1 MGKLLKW
8 NELSVPVKHS
18 FTTRR
23 IGENLKAD
31 IFIARDYDNCF
42 SVLVQHQQDL
52 RQLFNKHRVD
62 VGAVSSDYREVSD
75 GFTLQ
80 FKLENSQ
87 LIEYF
92 DQFVQFVQFVLK
104 DLQHTDNE
112 KLIVEA
118 FLLKLKNWKK
128 FISSSK
134 YGKLSPEQIRGLLAE
149 MSFLNVLLTKYPEA
163 AEQILYSWY
172 GPERLQHDFI
182 FKDLAVEIK
191 SISSIDKRSVKIS
204 SLHQLE
210 TNLSELYLHV
220 AVVLEAPENA
230 PDKINLNTMVSN
242 LKDKLAQLNDIELLA
257 IFEQK
262 LLESHYLPDH
272 YYDNYHYIVRHLS
285 DYIVADDFP
294 RLYSGLIPNGILNVS
309 YELDLNMIDL
319 YKVEHLVQ
327 KIGAAL

>member
-1 MGKLLKW
+1 MGTLLKW
-8 NELSVPVKHS
+8 NELSAPVKHS

-23 IGENLKAD
+23 IGEDLKAN
-31 IFIARDYDNCF
+31 IFIARDYDNSF

-52 RQLFNKHRVD
+52 RQLFNKHHVE
-62 VGAVSSDYREVSD
+62 VGAVSSDYRELSS
-75 GFTLQ
+75 GFALQ
-80 FKLENSQ
+80 FKLEDAQ

-92 DQFVQFVQFVLK
+92 DQFVQFVLK
-104 DLQHTDNE
+104 DLQQADNE

-118 FLLKLKNWKK
+118 FLLKLKNWKR

-149 MSFLNVLLTKYPEA
+149 MSFLDVLLTEYPDA
-163 AEQILYSWY
+163 AEQILHSWY

-210 TNLSELYLHV
+210 TNLSELYLYV
-220 AVVLEAPENA
+220 ATVLEAPENA
-230 PDKINLNTMVSN
+230 PDKINLNRMVSN
-242 LKDKLAQLNDIELLA
+242 LKDKLNQLNDAELRA

-262 LLESHYLPDH
+262 LLESHYIPDH
-272 YYDNYHYIVRHLS
+272 YYDNDYYIIRHLN
-285 DYIVADDFP
+285 DYTVADDFP

-319 YKVEHLVQ
+319 YKSEHLVQ

>member
-1 MGKLLKW
+1 MGTLLKW
-8 NELSVPVKHS
+8 NELSAPVKHS

-23 IGENLKAD
+23 IGEDLKAN
-31 IFIARDYDNCF
+31 IFIARDYDNSF

-62 VGAVSSDYREVSD
+62 VGAVSSDYRELSN
-75 GFTLQ
+75 GFVLQ
-80 FKLENSQ
+80 FKLEDVQ

-92 DQFVQFVQFVLK
+92 DQFVQFVLK
-104 DLQHTDNE
+104 DLQQTDNE

-118 FLLKLKNWKK
+118 FLLKLKNWKR

-149 MSFLNVLLTKYPEA
+149 MSFIDVLLTEYPDA
-163 AEQILYSWY
+163 AEQILHSWY

-210 TNLSELYLHV
+210 TNLSELYLYV
-220 AVVLEAPENA
+220 ATVLEAPENA
-230 PDKINLNTMVSN
+230 PDKINLNRMVSN
-242 LKDKLAQLNDIELLA
+242 LKDKLNQLNDAELRA

-262 LLESHYLPDH
+262 LLESHYIPDH
-272 YYDNYHYIVRHLS
+272 YYDNDYYIIRHLN
-285 DYIVADDFP
+285 DYTVADDFP

-319 YKVEHLVQ
+319 YKSEHLVR

>member
-1 MGKLLKW
+1 MGTLLKW

-23 IGENLKAD
+23 IGEDLKAD
-31 IFIARDYDNCF
+31 IFIARDHDNSF

-62 VGAVSSDYREVSD
+62 VGSVSSDYRELSN

-80 FKLENSQ
+80 FKLEDAQ

-92 DQFVQFVQFVLK
+92 DQFVQFVLK
-104 DLQHTDNE
+104 DLQQADNE

-118 FLLKLKNWKK
+118 FLLKLKNWKR

-149 MSFLNVLLTKYPEA
+149 MSFLDVLLTKYPDA

-220 AVVLEAPENA
+220 AVVLEASENA
-230 PDKINLNTMVSN
+230 PDKINLNTMISN

-257 IFEQK
+257 IFERK

-272 YYDNYHYIVRHLS
+272 YYDNYHYIVRHLG

-319 YKVEHLVQ
+319 YKSEHLVQ

>member
-1 MGKLLKW
+1 MGILLKW
-8 NELSVPVKHS
+8 NELSAPAKNS

-31 IFIARDYDNCF
+31 IFIARDYNNSF
-42 SVLVQHQQDL
+42 SILVQHQQDL
-52 RQLFNKHRVD
+52 RQLFNKHYVE
-62 VGAVSSDYREVSD
+62 VGAVSSDYRELSC
-75 GFTLQ
+75 GFALQ
-80 FKLENSQ
+80 FKLEDVQ

-92 DQFVQFVQFVLK
+92 DQFVQFVLK
-104 DLQHTDNE
+104 DLQKDDDE

-128 FISSSK
+128 FISSNT
-134 YGKLSPEQIRGLLAE
+134 YGKLSSEQIRGLLAE
-149 MSFLNVLLTKYPEA
+149 MCFLDVLLTEYPEA
-163 AEQILYSWY
+163 AEQVLHSWY

-220 AVVLEAPENA
+220 VAVLEAPENA
-230 PDKINLNTMVSN
+230 PDKINLNMMVSN
-242 LKDKLAQLNDIELLA
+242 LKVKLTQLNNAEVID
-257 IFEQK
+257 IFEYK
-262 LLESHYLPDH
+262 LLESHYVPDH
-272 YYDNYHYIVRHLS
+272 CYDNDHYIIRHLN
-285 DYIVADDFP
+285 DYTVVDGFP
-294 RLYSGLIPNGILNVS
+294 KLYSGLIPNGILNVS
-309 YELDLNMIDL
+309 YELDLNIIDL
-319 YKVEHLVQ
+319 YKSEQLVQ

>member
-1 MGKLLKW
+1 MGTLLKW
-8 NELSVPVKHS
+8 NELSAPVKHS

-23 IGENLKAD
+23 IGEDLKAN
-31 IFIARDYDNCF
+31 IFIARDYDNSF

-62 VGAVSSDYREVSD
+62 VGAVSSDYRELSN
-75 GFTLQ
+75 GFVLQ
-80 FKLENSQ
+80 FKLEDVQ

-92 DQFVQFVQFVLK
+92 DQFVQFVLK
-104 DLQHTDNE
+104 DLRQTDNE

-118 FLLKLKNWKK
+118 FLLKLKNWKR

-149 MSFLNVLLTKYPEA
+149 MSFIDVLLTEYPDA
-163 AEQILYSWY
+163 AEQILHSWY

-210 TNLSELYLHV
+210 TNLSELYLYV
-220 AVVLEAPENA
+220 ATVLEAPENA
-230 PDKINLNTMVSN
+230 PDKINLNRMVSN
-242 LKDKLAQLNDIELLA
+242 LKDKLNQLNDVELRA

-262 LLESHYLPDH
+262 LLESHYIPDH
-272 YYDNYHYIVRHLS
+272 YYDNDYYIIRHLN
-285 DYIVADDFP
+285 DYTVADDFP

-319 YKVEHLVQ
+319 YKSEHLVR

>member
-1 MGKLLKW
+1 MGTLLKW
-8 NELSVPVKHS
+8 NELSVPVKHA

-23 IGENLKAD
+23 IGEDLKAD
-31 IFIARDYDNCF
+31 IFIARDYDNSF

-52 RQLFNKHRVD
+52 RQLFNRHRVD
-62 VGAVSSDYREVSD
+62 VGAVSSDYRELTN
-75 GFTLQ
+75 GFALQ
-80 FKLENSQ
+80 FKLEDVQ

-92 DQFVQFVQFVLK
+92 DQFIQFVLK
-104 DLQHTDNE
+104 DLQQADNE

-118 FLLKLKNWKK
+118 FLLKLKNWKR

-149 MSFLNVLLTKYPEA
+149 MNFLDVLLTEYPDA
-163 AEQILYSWY
+163 AEQILHSWH

-220 AVVLEAPENA
+220 AAVLEAPENA
-230 PDKINLNTMVSN
+230 TDKINLNIMVSN
-242 LKDKLAQLNDIELLA
+242 LKDKLNQLNDAELLA

-262 LLESHYLPDH
+262 LLESHYIPDH
-272 YYDNYHYIVRHLS
+272 YYDNDHYIIRHLS
-285 DYIVADDFP
+285 DYTVADDFP

-309 YELDLNMIDL
+309 YELDLNIIDF
-319 YKVEHLVQ
+319 YKSENLVR
-327 KIGAAL
+327 KIGSAL

>member
-1 MGKLLKW
+1 MGTLLKW
-8 NELSVPVKHS
+8 NELSAPVKHS

-23 IGENLKAD
+23 IGEDLKAD
-31 IFIARDYDNCF
+31 IFIARDYDNSF

-52 RQLFNKHRVD
+52 RQLFNKHHVE
-62 VGAVSSDYREVSD
+62 VGAVSSDYRELSS
-75 GFTLQ
+75 GFALQ
-80 FKLENSQ
+80 FKLEDAQ

-92 DQFVQFVQFVLK
+92 DQFVQFVLK
-104 DLQHTDNE
+104 DLQQADNE

-118 FLLKLKNWKK
+118 FLLKLKNWKR

-149 MSFLNVLLTKYPEA
+149 MSFLDVLLTEYPDA
-163 AEQILYSWY
+163 AEQILHSWY

-220 AVVLEAPENA
+220 VAVLEAPENT

-242 LKDKLAQLNDIELLA
+242 LKDKLTQLNDAELFA
-257 IFEQK
+257 IFEHK
-262 LLESHYLPDH
+262 LLESHYIPDH
-272 YYDNYHYIVRHLS
+272 YYDNDHYIIRHLN
-285 DYIVADDFP
+285 DYTVADDFP

-319 YKVEHLVQ
+319 YKSEHLVQ

>member
-1 MGKLLKW
+1 MGILLKW
-8 NELSVPVKHS
+8 NELSAPAKNS

-31 IFIARDYDNCF
+31 IFIARDYDNNF
-42 SVLVQHQQDL
+42 SILVQHQQDL
-52 RQLFNKHRVD
+52 RQLFNKHYVE
-62 VGAVSSDYREVSD
+62 VGAVSSDYRELSC
-75 GFTLQ
+75 GFALQ
-80 FKLENSQ
+80 FKLEDVQ

-92 DQFVQFVQFVLK
+92 DQFVQFVLK
-104 DLQHTDNE
+104 DLQQDDDE
-112 KLIVEA
+112 KLIIEA

-128 FISSSK
+128 FISSNT
-134 YGKLSPEQIRGLLAE
+134 YGKLSSEQIRGLLAE
-149 MSFLNVLLTKYPEA
+149 MCFLDVLLTEYPEA
-163 AEQILYSWY
+163 AEQILHSWY

-220 AVVLEAPENA
+220 VAVLEAPENS
-230 PDKINLNTMVSN
+230 PDKINLNMMVSN
-242 LKDKLAQLNDIELLA
+242 LKVKLSQLDNIELID
-257 IFEQK
+257 IFEYK
-262 LLESHYLPDH
+262 LLESHYIPDH
-272 YYDNYHYIVRHLS
+272 YYDNDHYIIRHLN
-285 DYIVADDFP
+285 DYAVVDGFP
-294 RLYSGLIPNGILNVS
+294 KLYSGLIPNGILNVS

-319 YKVEHLVQ
+319 YKSEQLVQ

>member
-1 MGKLLKW
+1 MGTLLKW
-8 NELSVPVKHS
+8 NELSAPVKHS

-23 IGENLKAD
+23 IGEDLKAD
-31 IFIARDYDNCF
+31 IFIARDYDNSF

-52 RQLFNKHRVD
+52 RQLFNKHHVE
-62 VGAVSSDYREVSD
+62 VGAVSSDYRELSS
-75 GFTLQ
+75 GFALQ
-80 FKLENSQ
+80 FKLEDAQ

-92 DQFVQFVQFVLK
+92 DQFVQFVLK
-104 DLQHTDNE
+104 DLQQADNE

-118 FLLKLKNWKK
+118 FLLKLKNWKR

-149 MSFLNVLLTKYPEA
+149 MSFLDVLLTEYPDA
-163 AEQILYSWY
+163 AEQILHSWY

-210 TNLSELYLHV
+210 TNLSELYLYV
-220 AVVLEAPENA
+220 ATVLEAPENA
-230 PDKINLNTMVSN
+230 PDKINLNRMVSN
-242 LKDKLAQLNDIELLA
+242 LKDKLNQLNDAELRA

-262 LLESHYLPDH
+262 LLESHYIPDH
-272 YYDNYHYIVRHLS
+272 YYDNDYYIIRHLN
-285 DYIVADDFP
+285 D
-294 RLYSGLIPNGILNVS
+294 
-309 YELDLNMIDL
+309 
-319 YKVEHLVQ
+319 
-327 KIGAAL
+327 

>member
-1 MGKLLKW
+1 MGTLLKW
-8 NELSVPVKHS
+8 NELSAPVKHS

-23 IGENLKAD
+23 IGEDLKAD
-31 IFIARDYDNCF
+31 IFIARDYDNSF

-52 RQLFNKHRVD
+52 RQLFNKHHVE
-62 VGAVSSDYREVSD
+62 VGAVSSDYRELSS
-75 GFTLQ
+75 GFALQ
-80 FKLENSQ
+80 FKLEDAQ

-92 DQFVQFVQFVLK
+92 DQFVQFVLK
-104 DLQHTDNE
+104 DLQQADNE

-118 FLLKLKNWKK
+118 FLLKLKNWKR

-149 MSFLNVLLTKYPEA
+149 MSFLDVLLTEYPDA
-163 AEQILYSWY
+163 AEQILHSWY

-220 AVVLEAPENA
+220 VAVLEAPENA
-230 PDKINLNTMVSN
+230 PDKINLNTMVFN
-242 LKDKLAQLNDIELLA
+242 LKDKLTQLNDAELFA
-257 IFEQK
+257 IFEHK
-262 LLESHYLPDH
+262 LLESHYIPDH
-272 YYDNYHYIVRHLS
+272 YYDNDHYLIRHLN
-285 DYIVADDFP
+285 DYTVADDFP

-319 YKVEHLVQ
+319 YKSEHLVQ